1 MVKRMMGDMLE
12 RRTNLEEAGAQAA
25 DRRNATDA
33 ADTTPKG
40 AQPVAAVMRI
50 EEVSRRT
57 GLSKRTL
64 RYYEKLGLLE
74 PAPRSDGNYRM
85 YRLEDVTTLERIKE
99 LRDLLGLELSEIR
112 QYVGYEIE
120 RERRRSQ
127 WRQDENPEA
136 RLDLLAKGEQM
147 THEQLRLIE
156 TRVAELNQLAQS
168 LRERLES
175 YERARAEI
183 LGQAK
188 PEARS

>member
-1 MVKRMMGDMLE
+1 MVKRMMSDMLE
-12 RRTNLEEAGAQAA
+12 RRTNLEGASAHAA
-25 DRRNATDA
+25 DRRAETSAAGATPR
-33 ADTTPKG
+33 DT
-40 AQPVAAVMRI
+40 QPVSGVMRI

-85 YRLEDVTTLERIKE
+85 YRLEDVTALERIKE

-120 RERRRSQ
+120 RERARTQ
-127 WRQDENPEA
+127 WRQDENPES
-136 RLDLLAKGEQM
+136 RLELLAKGEQL

-156 TRVAELNQLAQS
+156 TRVAALDQLALS

-175 YERARAEI
+175 YERARTEI
-183 LGQAK
+183 LSRVK